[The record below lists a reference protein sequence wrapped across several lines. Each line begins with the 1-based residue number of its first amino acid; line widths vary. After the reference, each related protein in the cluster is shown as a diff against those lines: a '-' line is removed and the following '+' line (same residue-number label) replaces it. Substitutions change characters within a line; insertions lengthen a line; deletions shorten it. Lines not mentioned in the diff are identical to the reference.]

1 MLDKATLT
9 LGDGRR
15 VDLSRCVIVMT
26 SNLGAFEIS
35 KMLGGGIGFTGYA
48 RSSEK
53 IEGVDQRIYR
63 TATQAAKRR
72 FSPEFMNRIDKI
84 VVFRSLTLGEL
95 RQVLDIELSQLQN
108 RIIISQSGRQFV
120 MRCTDDTREFLLKEG
135 TDVKYGARPLKRA
148 IERYVVRPLSNLIA
162 TGQIG
167 LGDVIKVDFTS
178 GGSKLVFSKQSLS
191 KTCTP
196 MEARAVAAPATA

>member
-1 MLDKATLT
+1 
-9 LGDGRR
+9 
-15 VDLSRCVIVMT
+15 
-26 SNLGAFEIS
+26 
-35 KMLGGGIGFTGYA
+35 
-48 RSSEK
+48 
-53 IEGVDQRIYR
+53 
-63 TATQAAKRR
+63 
-72 FSPEFMNRIDKI
+72 IDKI
-84 VVFRSLTLGEL
+84 VVFRSLTSDEL

-120 MRCTDDTREFLLKEG
+120 MRCTDDAREFLLKEG

-162 TGQIG
+162 TGQIA

-178 GGSKLVFSKQSLS
+178 GGNKLLFSKQSLT
-191 KTCTP
+191 KTCAA